1 VPVAGAVIVTTPQDL
16 ALADARKGLRMFEK
30 VNVPVLG
37 IVENM
42 SWFENPETGKPIAM
56 FGSGGGQKLATEVG
70 LELLAQIPID
80 PRIAEGG
87 DSGRPL
93 LAVEPTAPASKVI
106 AALAAR
112 VVDGMNAIAA
122 RG

>member
-42 SWFENPETGKPIAM
+42 SWFENPDTGTPIPI
-56 FGSGGGQKLATEVG
+56 FGSGGGERLAREVG
-70 LELLAQIPID
+70 LPLLGQIPLD
-80 PRIAEGG
+80 PRVQEGG
-87 DSGRPL
+87 DTGRPIVV
-93 LAVEPTAPASKVI
+93 AAPALKVAQAMI
-106 AALAAR
+106 QMAAR
-112 VVDGMNAIAA
+112 VKAEIAT
-122 RG
+122 RLG